1 MNPEKTG
8 ETAKSADKM
17 FLCVLCVLCGFFLVE
32 MSACSNQKVASKP
45 TARNLL
51 LITIDTLRADHVGA
65 YGWTRARTPTLDA
78 IAANGALFERAFA
91 AAPITLPSHATLLTG
106 RYPPGHG
113 ARDNGLHVSATV
125 PTLATE
131 LHAKGFATAA
141 FVAAFPLD
149 HQFGLNRGFD
159 VYGDTLPRGPDGRP
173 ANERPASAVVNDA
186 ISWLR
191 QLAISNQQSAF
202 FLWVH
207 LFEPHAPY
215 GDPSGSAQSAL
226 ERYDEEIAT
235 ADREIGRLITAL
247 GPVAAQTLVVAAG
260 DHGEAFGEHDEYAH
274 SLFIYD
280 TTLRVPLLMSGP
292 GIPAGTRVAEAVT
305 LADVAP
311 TVMRALGMQ
320 LADVDGI
327 DLSPAFSRAALP
339 QRELYAESFAPLV
352 EFGWAPLR
360 ALRAGGRKLIAAPTP
375 ELFDVERDPAETKN
389 LAGAQSNA
397 VQALQARVNRYSG
410 PDLPSAAAAD
420 RDAAERL
427 RALGYSSGNSISNL
441 HSAISNSGPRPDPK
455 DRREIAARIAQVT
468 SGELSGAALLTALEG
483 IVRDDPRNGQAQLR
497 LGYARLQA
505 GDCARAEPAFHA
517 AAAAGLPSADVHLGL
532 ATCLGRRGDLAGAER
547 ALGEARRVEPDNPA
561 VIANLGL
568 LQASKGNLTAGI
580 ASLSAAL
587 AADPALHEA
596 RFNLAVLYAK
606 AGRRA
611 DAAATARDLLARLP
625 PNAPQRE
632 EVERLLRAV
641 Q

>member
-1 MNPEKTG
+1 MSQKA
-8 ETAKSADKM
+8 TAKTAKTAEKV
-17 FLCVLCVLCGFFLVE
+17 FFCALCVLCGCFFFGVT
-32 MSACSNQKVASKP
+32 ACSSRKAESKA
-45 TARNLL
+45 TARNVL

-65 YGWTRARTPTLDA
+65 YGWTRARTPTVDA

-191 QLAISNQQSAF
+191 QFAISNQQSAF

-274 SLFIYD
+274 SLFVYD